1 MERDSKDI
9 QMEILIT
16 VTLKWER
23 LMAREYIHGA
33 MGKFM
38 MVNGIKGL
46 NMAMEFGEDSTM
58 IPI

>member
-1 MERDSKDI
+1 MEDSMREILRMISDMERDSKDI

-38 MVNGIKGL
+38 MVNGIK
-46 NMAMEFGEDSTM
+46 D
-58 IPI
+58 

>member
-1 MERDSKDI
+1 MEDSMREILRMISDMARDSRDI

-38 MVNGIKGL
+38 MVNGIK
-46 NMAMEFGEDSTM
+46 D
-58 IPI
+58 